1 MATQFIREFG
11 AFDGTNANLEDVFV
25 YASIGSGKY
34 DYVPLSNLR
43 VYVNDTTRRRLNS
56 IKDFQNV
63 LAQQNRNGINILNVA
78 DSNNSNSIIIGSF
91 VPNDAQ
97 LLTHNINVP
106 DLYLSNNINGFK
118 EDGSIDAVEYGLKR
132 AVEIKKSEGF
142 NNDDPYVYA
151 ELSGDNN
158 MQFIRKDEIG
168 YYEGSRFIT
177 LEDLINQNRDAD
189 ILALIQEKDLYT
201 RDNKY
206 VTKLF
211 TSSTCSIGAVK
222 AREEIDVANLKL
234 HSFTINSNGQIEN
247 VDTNIDSLYS
257 EQFTRK
263 EKDGVYLDIAN
274 YRVNRDN
281 AGDFIKVRFK
291 GYDVETLVSIS
302 YLHEIN
308 ADGEPG
314 PQIDKNEFL
323 RNSKSYIGK
332 SLVFVMTDP
341 EVKMQTE
348 PLTIEEVSLTF
359 DSIKTMEVTEKEE
372 DILKDGTYLRLKDGR
387 YIEENK
393 SVRPNCY
400 EFLSFN
406 ETEFDAYFVLLEP
419 TGENNGVIVNK
430 DMFANK
436 SAVNYNGKELKLIN
450 AVKIKLS
457 NKPMNEC
464 DLIQTSSTNQDVE
477 SCELLNTL
485 MLNTEGNI
493 YYGDDGNFMRTEKT
507 AEEKNRIINDANAD
521 FLEKYKNGQYVLDKV
536 IDDEGNLVELDQQH
550 NRYTMS
556 SITTQKDAANELYE
570 YQFFKDG
577 KLVYNTQTGKLEGG
591 PKYDFKS
598 AIKKELTRGWANVLI
613 GCASLLSLG
622 GVFLLAVAPMAVAA
636 TIGALAVYPIGAS
649 IVHAIK
655 GMVINHRKYKYK
667 DRVEQ
672 NRKQFSK
679 EINSDLND
687 LYEQTNETL
696 KQSSY
701 DRLKEYFKQEFL
713 NSPDERLRNLKGRQL
728 EKEIDKKIIELSE
741 EDYKRLTYYARGQH
755 YLAFLERMNKVEEK
769 LSSLSTTKYYSEFK
783 IENGKGEVTP
793 ENAPLFSKYRAEM
806 QAMEKEIKRLRKAVK
821 KDPSFQAELD
831 MKLNEY
837 HEKSMNYTSM
847 GQELGRDAK
856 YDTVSEKV
864 YLMKGLI
871 AYKEF
876 GDIIDKET
884 DAEEQMFT
892 EDEKEFISHLEY
904 NPEKNQFTY
913 DGKVFSTKSVQQ
925 KILNKFGKG
934 KKSTV
939 DKVINSI
946 TSRLSTY
953 GKSLPKYEYEEG
965 TTLIR
970 SKNNETDSVVPVEE
984 TVDSNVAPER
994 TNDAERT
1001 AERQINEPVHETD
1014 RHVERGNEQVDDAPK
1029 PKSRLSVANLERLLK
1044 RIKELNRLDEMF
1056 FGPDE
1061 EMEADIEGKIEEL
1074 EDLIREDLHLLKSAG
1089 RSKSERYAKYKR
1101 QIVSAEKMLKEH
1113 QIYNENRARINVS
1126 ATI

>member
-1 MATQFIREFG
+1 M
-11 AFDGTNANLEDVFV
+11 NL
-25 YASIGSGKY
+25 S
-34 DYVPLSNLR
+34 L
-43 VYVNDTTRRRLNS
+43 
-56 IKDFQNV
+56 
-63 LAQQNRNGINILNVA
+63 
-78 DSNNSNSIIIGSF
+78 
-91 VPNDAQ
+91 
-97 LLTHNINVP
+97 
-106 DLYLSNNINGFK
+106 
-118 EDGSIDAVEYGLKR
+118 EY
-132 AVEIKKSEGF
+132 
-142 NNDDPYVYA
+142 
-151 ELSGDNN
+151 
-158 MQFIRKDEIG
+158 
-168 YYEGSRFIT
+168 
-177 LEDLINQNRDAD
+177 LINQNRDAD

-234 HSFTINSNGQIEN
+234 HSFTVNSDGQIEN

-263 EKDGVYLDIAN
+263 EDDGVYLDIAN

-341 EVKMQTE
+341 DVKMQTE
-348 PLTIEEVSLTF
+348 PLTIEQVSLTF
-359 DSIKTMEVTEKEE
+359 DSIKTMEVTEKED

-436 SAVNYNGKELKLIN
+436 SAVYYNGKELKLIN

-598 AIKKELTRGWANVLI
+598 AIKKELTRGGANVLI

-655 GMVINHRKYKYK
+655 GMVINHRKYK
-667 DRVEQ
+667 
-672 NRKQFSK
+672 S
-679 EINSDLND
+679 
-687 LYEQTNETL
+687 
-696 KQSSY
+696 
-701 DRLKEYFKQEFL
+701 
-713 NSPDERLRNLKGRQL
+713 
-728 EKEIDKKIIELSE
+728 
-741 EDYKRLTYYARGQH
+741 
-755 YLAFLERMNKVEEK
+755 
-769 LSSLSTTKYYSEFK
+769 
-783 IENGKGEVTP
+783 
-793 ENAPLFSKYRAEM
+793 
-806 QAMEKEIKRLRKAVK
+806 
-821 KDPSFQAELD
+821 
-831 MKLNEY
+831 
-837 HEKSMNYTSM
+837 
-847 GQELGRDAK
+847 
-856 YDTVSEKV
+856 
-864 YLMKGLI
+864 
-871 AYKEF
+871 
-876 GDIIDKET
+876 
-884 DAEEQMFT
+884 
-892 EDEKEFISHLEY
+892 
-904 NPEKNQFTY
+904 
-913 DGKVFSTKSVQQ
+913 
-925 KILNKFGKG
+925 
-934 KKSTV
+934 
-939 DKVINSI
+939 
-946 TSRLSTY
+946 
-953 GKSLPKYEYEEG
+953 
-965 TTLIR
+965 
-970 SKNNETDSVVPVEE
+970 
-984 TVDSNVAPER
+984 
-994 TNDAERT
+994 
-1001 AERQINEPVHETD
+1001 
-1014 RHVERGNEQVDDAPK
+1014 
-1029 PKSRLSVANLERLLK
+1029 
-1044 RIKELNRLDEMF
+1044 
-1056 FGPDE
+1056 
-1061 EMEADIEGKIEEL
+1061 
-1074 EDLIREDLHLLKSAG
+1074 
-1089 RSKSERYAKYKR
+1089 
-1101 QIVSAEKMLKEH
+1101 
-1113 QIYNENRARINVS
+1113 
-1126 ATI
+1126 